1 MTRAA
6 TPRISV
12 RNLQRTISVDIV
24 GLEKFAQR
32 AMKLCLELRPR
43 ERTELRQL
51 PEIFV
56 LIVSDR
62 KIANLHRQFMNAPGA
77 TDVITFQHG
86 EIFISAD
93 MARRNARTF
102 GSSLRDELRLYV
114 AHGLLH
120 LHGFDDRDDRGRQ
133 EMETVQRKILA
144 KTGALK

>member
-6 TPRISV
+6 TLRISV

-24 GLEKFAQR
+24 ALEKFAQR
-32 AMKLCLELRPR
+32 AMKLCLGLRRR

-62 KIANLHRQFMNAPGA
+62 KIADLHRQFMNARGA

-93 MARRNARTF
+93 MARRNAREF
-102 GSSLRDELRLYV
+102 GSSLQDELCLYV

-144 KTGALK
+144 KAGALK